1 MTPSVPQGAITGATA
16 AALTALLSQSL
27 YGQGQRFYVAPG
39 TGPGQGSD
47 SYDGLSPLTPFRTLG
62 KALQTA
68 VAGRNDVVYLLSQGN
83 VAAQTTDYQ
92 SVTLDWNKNNVHLI
106 GVNCAPFLGQRSRVA
121 LLSTYDTASN
131 LFTVSAN
138 GCLIQNVEFFA
149 GVAGTTPTGCMK
161 VTGDRNH
168 FINCQISGVGNSAND
183 ILGAYD
189 LTVTGSEN
197 IWDGCYIGL
206 DTVLRATCVTGV
218 VFSGSPTRNMFR
230 NCEFDWYTSASTFK
244 GITVPTTADRW
255 IKFNDCNFS
264 CATNITSA
272 TAPTGIIG
280 ITTMNGYVR
289 LKNPGLFGITQI
301 VTADNAYVQ
310 VLGLNGLATGHL
322 IGIAQGVDAS

>member
-1 MTPSVPQGAITGATA
+1 MPLSISQGAVTA
-16 AALTALLSQSL
+16 QTVAALASI
-27 YGQGQRFYVAPG
+27 GQVTQGTSFYVAPG

-47 SYDGLSPLTPFRTLG
+47 SYDGLSPTTAFRTLAM
-62 KALQTA
+62 ALQSA

-83 VAAQTTDYQ
+83 VAAQTTSYQ
-92 SVTLDWNKNNVHLI
+92 SATLNWNKNNVHLI

-121 LLSTYDTASN
+121 FLSTYDTASN

-138 GCLIQNVEFFA
+138 GCLIQNIEFFA
-149 GVAGTTPTGCMK
+149 GVAGTTPTGCMS

-168 FINCQISGVGNSAND
+168 FINCQISGVGAATND

-189 LTVTGSEN
+189 LTITGSEN
-197 IWDGCYIGL
+197 LFDDCYIGL
-206 DTVLRATCVTGV
+206 DTIIRATCVTGV

-230 NCEFDWYTSASTFK
+230 RCQFDWYTSASTFK

-255 IKFNDCNFS
+255 IKFIDCDFS
-264 CATNITSA
+264 AATNITSA
-272 TAPTGIIG
+272 TAPTGLIG

-289 LKNPGLFGITQI
+289 MKNPGLFGITQI